1 MAQNISLSWG
11 NKTYSRVLKRKDEPK
26 DLQVAETRD
35 GTIAREELEEEDL
48 KVETPF
54 PLSAC
59 QVNKA

>member
-1 MAQNISLSWG
+1 M
-11 NKTYSRVLKRKDEPK
+11 LKRKDEPK
-26 DLQVAETRD
+26 DLQVAEKRD

>member
-1 MAQNISLSWG
+1 M
-11 NKTYSRVLKRKDEPK
+11 LKRKDEPK
-26 DLQVAETRD
+26 DLQVAEKRD

-59 QVNKA
+59 QVIKASFSEYLRISICLEVK